1 MREFLSV
8 SSHKTGPTKN
18 LLIVRFDFARL
29 FFSFGRLGRSLH
41 AARPASY
48 EWRSQFKGLIEKMQN
63 PLLSQTEQAPQ
74 EQIDRSKE
82 KSTYV
87 GDRSHKK
94 YEQIIKLPQEIM
106 QQQVGRTQ
114 IELLRGLSF
123 NKIWN
128 QDKYLTI

>member
-1 MREFLSV
+1 
-8 SSHKTGPTKN
+8 
-18 LLIVRFDFARL
+18 
-29 FFSFGRLGRSLH
+29 
-41 AARPASY
+41 
-48 EWRSQFKGLIEKMQN
+48 MQN